1 MTKAPLKV
9 DRDQILA
16 FRRRV
21 QALDERL
28 PMSARSLRVAAWAG
42 IQDSMPR
49 AAVLAIHARVAG
61 TEPETW
67 ADPALAQ
74 IWGPRFSAF
83 VVPAQDVPI
92 FTVGRYPD
100 DARGR
105 RVAEDMAAKVA
116 DHLQGRRLTDRAI
129 SAATGLGNGMRYGT
143 TTGTLRIRWEGARA
157 PLVWTVPRPEISPLD
172 ARIELARR
180 FLHVFGPSKEAAFAH
195 WAGVGAA
202 QGREAFDRLAG
213 DRGGLVAVRTP
224 IGDGWLLATDE
235 VDMRAKP
242 GPTAPAR
249 FLPSGDPFY
258 MFWGADREL
267 LVPDAT
273 RRAELW
279 TSRVWPGALL
289 VDGQISGVWRRAGPD
304 VTIDPWRRMTASE
317 RLAVESDA
325 ATMPLPGLKRP
336 IRVRWPD

>member
-1 MTKAPLKV
+1 MTNNPLNL
-9 DRDQILA
+9 DRRQILA

-28 PMSARSLRVAAWAG
+28 PKSAQSLRVAAWAG

-49 AAVLAIHARVAG
+49 AGVLAIHARVDG

-83 VVPAQDVPI
+83 VVPAEDAPI

-105 RVAEDMAAKVA
+105 AVAEDMAAKVA

-157 PLVWTVPRPEISPLD
+157 PVVWTVPRPEISPLE

-180 FLHVFGPSKEAAFAH
+180 FLHVFGPSTAAAFAH

-213 DRGGLVAVRTP
+213 ELVAVRMP
-224 IGDGWLLATDE
+224 IGGGWLLATDE
-235 VDMRAKP
+235 ATARAKAAR
-242 GPTAPAR
+242 TAPAR

-267 LVPDAT
+267 LVPDAA

-289 VDGQISGVWRRAGPD
+289 VDGEIAGVWRRAGPD
-304 VTIDPWRRMTASE
+304 VTIDTWRKIPATE
-317 RLAVESDA
+317 RQAVEAEA
-325 ATMPLPGLKRP
+325 ATMPLPDLKRP

>member
-1 MTKAPLKV
+1 MTNNPLNL
-9 DRDQILA
+9 DRRQILA

-28 PMSARSLRVAAWAG
+28 PKSAQSLRVAAWAG

-49 AAVLAIHARVAG
+49 AGVLAIHARVDG

-83 VVPAQDVPI
+83 VVPAEDAPI

-105 RVAEDMAAKVA
+105 AVAEDMAAKVA

-157 PLVWTVPRPEISPLD
+157 PVVWTVPRPEISPLE

-180 FLHVFGPSKEAAFAH
+180 FLHVFGPSTAAAFAH

-213 DRGGLVAVRTP
+213 ELVAVRMP
-224 IGDGWLLATDE
+224 IGGGWLLATDE
-235 VDMRAKP
+235 ATARAKAAR
-242 GPTAPAR
+242 TAPAR

-267 LVPDAT
+267 LVPDAA

-289 VDGQISGVWRRAGPD
+289 VDGEIAGVWRRAGPD
-304 VTIDPWRRMTASE
+304 VTIDTWRKIPATE
-317 RLAVESDA
+317 RQAVEAEA
-325 ATMPLPGLKRP
+325 ATMPLPDLKRS